1 MFQNWKEQVNN
12 NARTVIHDAV
22 DSSKLSTAEF
32 SYSNT
37 RKALGT
43 PD

>member
-1 MFQNWKEQVNN
+1 MLI
-12 NARTVIHDAV
+12 ARPVIHEFV

-37 RKALGT
+37 RKTLGT
-43 PD
+43 PN